1 MTQRDAMHE
10 PTHGPSR
17 RPLAIE
23 GAAIMAL
30 AAPATFALFVLTEAG
45 FDGVE
50 AGRRALERF
59 WSWAAVS
66 AGAGAVAGYLSGLFH
81 QQWIDDHAASP
92 ANGPLPVE
100 GREGLLRLGILRF
113 FSHLPF
119 YLGPSL
125 VGVAWATLSRGD
137 LVRRGSGIVPIWFK
151 LGPLML
157 SWPVDGDF
165 PGTPPTLPRL
175 AHGLLAWAWWL
186 PVMVVVA
193 ARGGEI
199 YGEPE
204 VLLPAGTWWVGDY
217 LVLWWVLRA
226 RVLGAVTGHP

>member
-1 MTQRDAMHE
+1 VTE
-10 PTHGPSR
+10 PRPDLPNR
-17 RPLAIE
+17 RLALE
-23 GAAIMAL
+23 SAAIMAL
-30 AAPATFALFVLTEAG
+30 AALATFAIFVLNEAAW
-45 FDGVE
+45 DGAE
-50 AGRRALERF
+50 AGRRAVERF
-59 WSWAAVS
+59 WQWAALT
-66 AGAGAVAGYLSGLFH
+66 AAAGAVVGYWTGLFH
-81 QQWIDDHAASP
+81 QKWIADDAASP
-92 ANGPLPVE
+92 ANRPLPVE
-100 GREGLLRLGILRF
+100 GREGVLRLGILRF

-125 VGVAWATLSRGD
+125 FGMVWAALSRGD
-137 LVRRGSGIVPIWFK
+137 LVQRGSGIVPIWFQV
-151 LGPLML
+151 GPLML

-175 AHGLLAWAWWL
+175 AHGLLRWAWCL
-186 PVMVVVA
+186 PVMLIVA

-226 RVLGAVTGHP
+226 RVR